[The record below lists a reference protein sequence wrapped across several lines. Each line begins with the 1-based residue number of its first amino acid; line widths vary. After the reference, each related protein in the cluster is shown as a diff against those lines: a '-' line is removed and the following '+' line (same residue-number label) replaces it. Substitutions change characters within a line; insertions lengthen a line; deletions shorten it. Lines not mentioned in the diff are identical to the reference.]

1 MRLIRRGEIGGALML
16 VIAIEANIEKMRD
29 EKFIKVYER
38 VLKAKDEVEQGIKEL
53 GDLGVKVSVDYLNL
67 RRD

>member
-1 MRLIRRGEIGGALML
+1 MLML

-53 GDLGVKVSVDYLNL
+53 GELGIKVNVDYLNI

>member
-1 MRLIRRGEIGGALML
+1 ML
-16 VIAIEANIEKMRD
+16 VIAIEANIEKMRH

-53 GDLGVKVSVDYLNL
+53 GELGIKVNVDYLNI